1 MRICISPGHATSL
14 CKGDPEKEFIG
25 TSRLDI
31 LPINVVHPSGFN
43 YLSVVVPEGSRVLYN
58 YSSYNS
64 ISIPYEVDEV

>member
-1 MRICISPGHATSL
+1 MLQVYAKGILKRSL
-14 CKGDPEKEFIG
+14 SG

-43 YLSVVVPEGSRVLYN
+43 YLSVLVPEGSRVLYN